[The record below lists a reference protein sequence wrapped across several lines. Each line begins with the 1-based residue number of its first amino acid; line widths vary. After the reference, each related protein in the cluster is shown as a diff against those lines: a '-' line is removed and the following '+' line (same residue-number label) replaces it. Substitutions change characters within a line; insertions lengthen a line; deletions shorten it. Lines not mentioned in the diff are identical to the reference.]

1 MATEFS
7 CRLHI
12 ERIGLHSMPCTQ
24 GTVCKTLISE
34 GMTSEAWMT
43 VSHAAEVPET
53 GNVTVH
59 LVGELGE
66 LEVTLVPSNHRF
78 APESADNFQE
88 LLLSIG
94 ALKNAT
100 FSVEDNSMLNFQ
112 KFSHAVIIV
121 RDYDGQKPGR
131 IENEYTFFMQCV
143 PSLDCS

>member
-1 MATEFS
+1 
-7 CRLHI
+7 
-12 ERIGLHSMPCTQ
+12 
-24 GTVCKTLISE
+24 
-34 GMTSEAWMT
+34 
-43 VSHAAEVPET
+43 VSHAADVPET

-59 LVGELGE
+59 LVGELGV